1 MSEKPQRRDDRI
13 FESTYVQDIDSLP
26 IEELRTR
33 RAECAEAEAELSYA
47 RRLLQGKL
55 DILGHELKRRAA
67 GGDSDLESLISKLP
81 GILAD
86 EGAPTALQRHTT
98 VVMPKNFEKQR
109 RGIDRLASDSTLSML
124 ESLSSG
130 EVTQIVERLTEA
142 ESKTSEDRRRIQGV
156 IDKLNAELVRRYRE
170 GTEDPSAL
178 LSSS

>member
-1 MSEKPQRRDDRI
+1 MRPINLEIKSSGSLEGPVSDKPQRRDDRI
-13 FESTYVQDIDSLP
+13 FDATYVRNIGALP
-26 IEELRTR
+26 IDELRTR

-55 DILGHELKRRAA
+55 DILGHELKRRAE

-86 EGAPTALQRHTT
+86 EGAPSALQRHTT

-124 ESLSSG
+124 DSLSSG
-130 EVTQIVERLTEA
+130 EVTEIVERLTDA
-142 ESKTSEDRRRIQGV
+142 ESRTSQDRKRVQYV
-156 IDKLNAELVRRYRE
+156 IE
-170 GTEDPSAL
+170 
-178 LSSS
+178 